1 MIGDDSNGKT
11 SSEDKTWQ
19 SLEMGV
25 FTEHHQN
32 WAGTYGG
39 RESHRP
45 HVVYPSHVVGLIQL
59 IPSLWS
65 S

>member
-1 MIGDDSNGKT
+1 MISDDSNGKT

-19 SLEMGV
+19 SREMGV
-25 FTEHHQN
+25 FTQHRQI
-32 WAGTYGG
+32 WAGTYGEW
-39 RESHRP
+39 ESHRP
-45 HVVYPSHVVGLIQL
+45 RVIYPGHVVGLTQQ

>member
-1 MIGDDSNGKT
+1 MISDDSNEKT

-25 FTEHHQN
+25 FTEHHPN

-45 HVVYPSHVVGLIQL
+45 HVVYAGHVVGLIQL